1 MIMSVCLWVPS
12 WSIQSSQSSSFWQ
25 RSLYRLFLGSS
36 PCNGWAY
43 NTNTKKCYKF
53 VPKSLTF
60 TDARNECKSIARSN
74 GGGFGIVQADLAS
87 VHSLQE
93 VNFLND
99 LVGTPSAWLGATL
112 LRNGQWA
119 WTDGSEWD
127 FEYWIPGL
135 PQDPENLG
143 AFVIM
148 ANNNGFDGKWNNQRW
163 SSTTTTSNSGYVC
176 QYLNINQFSG

>member
-1 MIMSVCLWVPS
+1 M
-12 WSIQSSQSSSFWQ
+12 
-25 RSLYRLFLGSS
+25 FLGSS

-74 GGGFGIVQADLAS
+74 GGGFGIVQADIAS

-93 VNFLND
+93 VNFLNS

-127 FEYWIPGL
+127 FSYWIPGK
-135 PQDPENLG
+135 PYDAENLG

-148 ANNNGFDGKWNNQRW
+148 ANNNGFHGRWNNVRF
-163 SSTTTTSNSGYVC
+163 STSTTSNGGYVC